1 MKTLV
6 ESCFRLD
13 TKLLKKDLAKAR
25 NKESVEGF
33 LNFLDK
39 GKQTALDYTVEYSFD
54 ENTYLIIN
62 YGEESQKILL
72 SNHELTFG
80 TRTYLT
86 CGCGLR
92 TNALYLKNEIFA
104 CRKCLKLKYASAVIN
119 RTSKHGKFIYQQT
132 QILKL
137 MDMRESMN
145 RIFYKSRYS
154 KRFTHFLDLCAR
166 VGLTDQVRDANNS
179 MDGINRYR
187 Q

>member
-33 LNFLDK
+33 LNFLDN
-39 GKQTALDYTVEYSFD
+39 GKQTALDYSIEYSFD

-62 YGEESQKILL
+62 YGEESQRILL
-72 SNHELTFG
+72 SNYELTFG

-86 CGCGLR
+86 CNCGCR

-104 CRKCLKLKYASAVIN
+104 CRKCQRLTYESTTIN
-119 RTSKHGKFIYQQT
+119 RNSKHGKFFYKQSRAI
-132 QILKL
+132 KL
-137 MDMRESMN
+137 IDMRESMG
-145 RIFYKSRYS
+145 RRVFYKSHYS
-154 KRFTHFLDLCAR
+154 KRYLHYLHLCAHA
-166 VGLTDQVRDANNS
+166 GLMDEIIKANELKTVI
-179 MDGINRYR
+179 DGR
-187 Q
+187 